1 MAVSGSDQG
10 RTLMTAWADRA
21 RLRQVTDVF
30 PDPPARRWQM
40 PRLSADERWVGGV
53 AGGIAR
59 ELGVDPLVVRS
70 SFIIL
75 ALAGGWGL
83 VLYAASWLVIAIAQ
97 PRLRSSALPQ
107 PKGASPFHRHIAIA
121 MIVLGLLLAFR
132 NAAFFVADIV
142 WPIVFVVTGFL
153 IAWTRHRESDGVA
166 AVVRILAG
174 VVIGVGGMIAFLTVS
189 SGTGVADAFLVLVI
203 AIVVIAGIALVA
215 APSLARI
222 GRELD
227 DERQNRVRAD
237 ERARVAAH
245 LHDSVL
251 QTLTL
256 IQHHA
261 DDPERTAQLAR
272 HQERTLRNWLY
283 QPVADASP
291 GSRRL
296 RSALETVAADV
307 EDEHAVSVKLVVVG
321 DSAEIAA
328 SSGEQLGAIIGAAR
342 EAMVNA
348 ARHSGAQ
355 RIDVFAERFDDRIE
369 MFVRD
374 TGSGFEPLDVDT
386 DRRGVRESIEGRMRR
401 AGGTA
406 EVRTAVGWGTEIV
419 LAMPIAPSTAA
430 AMPKADVGVQ
440 Q

>member
-1 MAVSGSDQG
+1 
-10 RTLMTAWADRA
+10 
-21 RLRQVTDVF
+21 
-30 PDPPARRWQM
+30 M
-40 PRLSADERWVGGV
+40 PRISADERWVGGV
-53 AGGIAR
+53 AGAIAR
-59 ELGVDPLVVRS
+59 ELGVDTPVVRA
-70 SFIIL
+70 SFMIL
-75 ALAGGWGL
+75 VLAGGWGL
-83 VLYAASWLVIAIAQ
+83 LLYAAAWLVFTIAQ
-97 PRLRSSALPQ
+97 QRLTASYHPQ
-107 PKGASPFHRHIAIA
+107 PKGASPFHRHVAIA
-121 MIVLGLLLAFR
+121 MVVLGLLLVFR
-132 NAAFFVADIV
+132 NAAFFVADVV

-153 IAWTRHRESDGVA
+153 IAWTRHRESDGVG

-174 VVIGVGGMIAFLTVS
+174 VVIGVGGMIAFLTLS

-203 AIVVIAGIALVA
+203 GVAVVVGIALVA

-261 DDPERTAQLAR
+261 EDPERTAQLAR

-291 GSRRL
+291 GTLRL
-296 RSALETVAADV
+296 RPALETVVVDV
-307 EDEHAVSVKLVVVG
+307 EDEHAVSVKMVVVG
-321 DSAEIAA
+321 DATEIAA
-328 SSGEQLGAIIGAAR
+328 ESGERLGAIVGAAR

-348 ARHSGAQ
+348 ARHSGVQ

-369 MFVRD
+369 VFVRD
-374 TGSGFEPLDVDT
+374 TGSGFDPSAVDA

-401 AGGTA
+401 AGGVA
-406 EVRTAVGWGTEIV
+406 EVRTSLGAGTEIV
-419 LAMPIAPSTAA
+419 LAMPIAPSPAA
-430 AMPKADVGVQ
+430 AVTAPTADVQVQ
-440 Q
+440 R